1 MSERHK
7 QDPRQ
12 LRRLY
17 ELLDTGLDLDPA
29 ARSAWMDQLPAAD
42 QALAPRLRELLARAS
57 VETDDF
63 MRRNAVERLPL
74 PTEDDEGAQRPG
86 DLVGPYRLLSRLGA
100 GGMATVWLAERLDGT
115 VSRQVA
121 LKLPREGWGQG
132 LTRRLARE
140 RDILASL
147 EHPLIARLYDGGQL
161 PDGRPWLAMEHVP
174 GSPIDRHCREA
185 RLAPEQTVRL
195 FLQVIEAVA
204 FAHARLVVHRDL
216 KPGNVLVDDQ
226 GRVRLLDFGVAKLLG
241 SDADEAGAA
250 LTRMHGQPITL
261 EYASPEQ
268 LRRQAIGVASD
279 VYSLGVILFEL
290 LTGQRPYRV
299 KERTREAIEQA
310 VLSDE
315 RPRASTMVSDAG
327 VARAL
332 RGDLDAILD
341 KALRPDLAQR
351 YASAEAFAAD
361 LRRYLDGEPVLARSQ
376 TRRYRAAKF
385 VSRYRWPV
393 LGATVVSVSIVGG
406 LGGAIWQAGV
416 AREQAALA
424 QARLRQAEGLVDF
437 AGAVITRGFRGEESL
452 TLNQLLDRSERAIGD
467 ALGRRPVDGVLAKEM
482 LAGWQVQF
490 GNPKKARELLQS
502 ALAALPEGAD
512 AALAERLHCLSAE
525 ALGLAGDLRGAVA
538 EFERAMQRPSGDA
551 SARIRCEVLRANI
564 EVNLNNKAEALRW
577 AQAAQQTLRRVEQ
590 PSAWVRAGVENT
602 LGQSLVASGRP
613 AEGVVHYAKAVDL
626 LQDAGPSQDHTLIF
640 TLMGRAVSLTEA
652 GQHKQAIAD
661 LLRAER
667 LASERLPDARVPP
680 ALLVNLGNALR
691 YAGRLTPAED
701 ALRRATVAA
710 QRDRLPMMEAVSY
723 LGVAAVELAR
733 AAPKLEQVRSNLD
746 LATRLMEGMRL
757 PAGTPARGGERH
769 VRALMLMAAGDRER
783 ADADLAE
790 MVRLYDQYNAPA
802 AASRSIAYRAE
813 IALQRGDLD
822 GASTLLDA
830 ALDRA
835 RRSMGDFATSSAVA
849 GVLILQAEVAA
860 RRGQPDDAREL
871 ARQALRHALASAS
884 EEHPAAVKA
893 RTLLAR

>member
-268 LRRQAIGVASD
+268 LRPLPSAS
-279 VYSLGVILFEL
+279 G
-290 LTGQRPYRV
+290 P
-299 KERTREAIEQA
+299 AC
-310 VLSDE
+310 
-315 RPRASTMVSDAG
+315 
-327 VARAL
+327 
-332 RGDLDAILD
+332 
-341 KALRPDLAQR
+341 
-351 YASAEAFAAD
+351 
-361 LRRYLDGEPVLARSQ
+361 
-376 TRRYRAAKF
+376 
-385 VSRYRWPV
+385 
-393 LGATVVSVSIVGG
+393 AT
-406 LGGAIWQAGV
+406 
-416 AREQAALA
+416 
-424 QARLRQAEGLVDF
+424 
-437 AGAVITRGFRGEESL
+437 
-452 TLNQLLDRSERAIGD
+452 
-467 ALGRRPVDGVLAKEM
+467 
-482 LAGWQVQF
+482 
-490 GNPKKARELLQS
+490 
-502 ALAALPEGAD
+502 
-512 AALAERLHCLSAE
+512 CLW
-525 ALGLAGDLRGAVA
+525 V
-538 EFERAMQRPSGDA
+538 
-551 SARIRCEVLRANI
+551 RIRP
-564 EVNLNNKAEALRW
+564 LN
-577 AQAAQQTLRRVEQ
+577 
-590 PSAWVRAGVENT
+590 
-602 LGQSLVASGRP
+602 
-613 AEGVVHYAKAVDL
+613 
-626 LQDAGPSQDHTLIF
+626 
-640 TLMGRAVSLTEA
+640 
-652 GQHKQAIAD
+652 
-661 LLRAER
+661 
-667 LASERLPDARVPP
+667 
-680 ALLVNLGNALR
+680 
-691 YAGRLTPAED
+691 
-701 ALRRATVAA
+701 RAT
-710 QRDRLPMMEAVSY
+710 
-723 LGVAAVELAR
+723 
-733 AAPKLEQVRSNLD
+733 
-746 LATRLMEGMRL
+746 
-757 PAGTPARGGERH
+757 
-769 VRALMLMAAGDRER
+769 
-783 ADADLAE
+783 
-790 MVRLYDQYNAPA
+790 
-802 AASRSIAYRAE
+802 ASS
-813 IALQRGDLD
+813 
-822 GASTLLDA
+822 
-830 ALDRA
+830 
-835 RRSMGDFATSSAVA
+835 
-849 GVLILQAEVAA
+849 
-860 RRGQPDDAREL
+860 
-871 ARQALRHALASAS
+871 
-884 EEHPAAVKA
+884 
-893 RTLLAR
+893 